1 MTNDAR
7 LLEPARARANLT
19 LRELWLNY
27 FSIGGNS
34 DLLEI
39 EAYLSGALM
48 PTDIEYDYI
57 AQALND
63 RFIEL
68 GMNHPVPY
76 AQK

>member
-1 MTNDAR
+1 VAE
-7 LLEPARARANLT
+7 LLLDRR
-19 LRELWLNY
+19 
-27 FSIGGNS
+27 NS